1 MPPREPPVLEVV
13 AALVAGYL
21 LGSLPFA
28 AWIAR
33 VRGATIF
40 EIGSGNMGAMNTA
53 RNLGFGLGALV
64 LLLDA
69 AKGAAATGVGL
80 LLAQS
85 PTAPNGP
92 LTWLLPALAAG
103 LGAVLGHAFSLYI
116 GFRGGKGLAAA
127 FGVSLPLY
135 PLGGLLGAGV
145 LLVLTLALRHRS
157 GLAAVITVALY
168 PALVLASQLAR
179 GRGAAVSWEIAAGV
193 ASMALVA
200 LYRHYLAFRRER
212 ERVR

>member
-1 MPPREPPVLEVV
+1 M
-13 AALVAGYL
+13 
-21 LGSLPFA
+21 
-28 AWIAR
+28 
-33 VRGATIF
+33 
-40 EIGSGNMGAMNTA
+40 
-53 RNLGFGLGALV
+53 
-64 LLLDA
+64 
-69 AKGAAATGVGL
+69 
-80 LLAQS
+80 
-85 PTAPNGP
+85 
-92 LTWLLPALAAG
+92 TWLLPALAAG